1 MYEHLSR
8 KGPLK
13 VLKFMND
20 KTGGTLDMY
29 DDKPSTA
36 MFKFLYIQTNV
47 TNDDKYTH
55 SCSV

>member
-1 MYEHLSR
+1 
-8 KGPLK
+8 